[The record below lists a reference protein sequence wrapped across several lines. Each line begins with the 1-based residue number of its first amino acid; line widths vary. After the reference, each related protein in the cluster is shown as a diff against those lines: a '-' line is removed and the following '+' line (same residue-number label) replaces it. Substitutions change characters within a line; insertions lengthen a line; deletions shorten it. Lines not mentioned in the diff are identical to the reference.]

1 MEQDGGENSGVG
13 VPHAA
18 VTWKHAAEMVRYGAA
33 ELHNV
38 AAILGGI
45 GSQVR
50 AWVGAV
56 GGGVC
61 VYVMDGSTRRRQQTT
76 HSPIHDPPPHPIQNK
91 PKRTA
96 GGGQGPYAAVRPA
109 QQHLRLQRPRLRR
122 GQLPPL
128 GDAHI
133 LDCVYVPVCGAMV
146 GRGGLESVCVCVCRR
161 RRRRRRREFDCGG
174 GRRCSVWARARYV
187 TVR

>member
-1 MEQDGGENSGVG
+1 MAAEAAGGGAEGMEQDGGENSGVG

-56 GGGVC
+56 GGV
-61 VYVMDGSTRRRQQTT
+61 VYVCTLWMDPPAAASKRLI
-76 HSPIHDPPPHPIQNK
+76 HPSPIPHPTPPHPKQTQTN
-91 PKRTA
+91 
-96 GGGQGPYAAVRPA
+96 G
-109 QQHLRLQRPRLRR
+109 
-122 GQLPPL
+122 
-128 GDAHI
+128 
-133 LDCVYVPVCGAMV
+133 
-146 GRGGLESVCVCVCRR
+146 RR
-161 RRRRRRREFDCGG
+161 RSR
-174 GRRCSVWARARYV
+174 S
-187 TVR
+187 